1 MKIFVYNVR
10 PDEVSFIKE
19 WQTNHPDVEVAT
31 TQDFFTVDTIDK
43 AAGYTG
49 ISALQTIPYPREL
62 FKKMAAMH
70 ITFLALRNVGVDN
83 LDLQAASDYGIKI
96 SNVPAYS
103 PYAIAEFS
111 VTQVLN
117 LLRRTKY
124 IDRQQ
129 LAGDFHWSPDFMGHE
144 LRKQTVGVI
153 GTGRIGRHAMAIY
166 QAFGA
171 SLMAYDPTIE
181 AGDHDGVTYVATPEE
196 IFKVAD
202 VITLHAPAV
211 KSNFHLINATT
222 LKMMKPTAI
231 IVNTARG
238 ALIDLDALQKALANH
253 EIAGAALDAFENE
266 TAAMQQFD
274 TTEKLTDPQL
284 IALGK
289 LPNVLLSPHMA
300 FHTDVAVTNMVNGSL
315 NSLLEFGRQNQS
327 EFQVG

>member
-1 MKIFVYNVR
+1 MKNYVYNVR
-10 PDEVSFIKE
+10 PDEIAFIKD
-19 WQTNHPDVEVAT
+19 WQASHPDVELAMT
-31 TQDFFTVDTIDK
+31 EDFLTVDTVQK
-43 AAGYTG
+43 AEGSTG

-62 FKKMAAMH
+62 FKKMAAMQ

-124 IDRQQ
+124 IAQQQ
-129 LAGDFHWSPDFMGHE
+129 LAGDFHWSPDFMGRE

-171 SLMAYDPTIE
+171 TLMAYDPMIE
-181 AGDHDGVTYVATPEE
+181 AGEHDGITYVATPEP
-196 IFKVAD
+196 IFKTAD

-211 KSNFHLINATT
+211 KSNYHLINAET
-222 LKMMKPTAI
+222 LKLMKPTAI

-238 ALIDLDALQKALANH
+238 ALIDLDALQTALVNH

-266 TAAMQQFD
+266 TAAMQQYN

-315 NSLLEFGRQNQS
+315 NSLLEFGRQNQA
-327 EFQVG
+327 EFQVE